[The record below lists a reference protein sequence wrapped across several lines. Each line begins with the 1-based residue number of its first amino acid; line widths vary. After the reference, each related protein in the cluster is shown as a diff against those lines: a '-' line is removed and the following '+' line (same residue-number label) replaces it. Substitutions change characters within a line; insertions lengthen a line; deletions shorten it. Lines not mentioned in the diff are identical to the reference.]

1 MVVPT
6 EAPVCSSSLTE
17 PPDST
22 IRKARSVSFMRVVMT
37 SSETAAI
44 LGTGVEDLGDDVR
57 NGAEDVGDA
66 VENNADNATDNNAR
80 NNNNN
85 TTTNTP

>member
-44 LGTGVEDLGDDVR
+44 LGTASPR
-57 NGAEDVGDA
+57 NPKEVMEKISSIELILL
-66 VENNADNATDNNAR
+66 V
-80 NNNNN
+80 
-85 TTTNTP
+85 P